1 VPVSFRLQNGIRGR
15 YVRLEEAL
23 VEFRILGPLE
33 VSGAGGE
40 IQLGARKQ
48 RGLLALLLL
57 HANEVVPIGRLIDL
71 LWDEDPPV
79 DPAKA
84 LQVQVSRLR
93 RALGSEDVLHT
104 RPGGYLLRVDPQGL
118 DVARFEEHAA
128 TGRALLSAGDVA
140 GARRALANALEL
152 WRGAPLADFASE
164 TFAQPEIGRLEELY
178 VAAIEDRIEADL
190 MLGAHAQIVG
200 ELEALVA
207 RHPLRDRVRGQLML
221 ALYRCG
227 RQAEAL
233 QTYRDGRRALV
244 DELGIEPGKPLQELE
259 QAILRQ
265 DAALDLTARVVPDL
279 PRPGRRA
286 AGIFVGRDR
295 ELEELSGA
303 LEDAAAGRGRLFLIS
318 GGSGIGKTRLADELA
333 SRAKDAK
340 VRVLWGRC
348 SKRGGAPPY
357 WPWTQALQSLGADL
371 PKLDAPVDD
380 GDRFRQ
386 FVEVAAALKQA
397 SAQQPLLI
405 VLDDLQHGDGLS
417 LLLFEFLAGEIAVMH
432 VAIVGTYVDSPDAP
446 PELAAFADHAAHHR
460 VRLGPLGV
468 DDVARFLELTGAAH
482 LDAGEVHAET
492 GGNPRLV
499 WQRVR

>member
-1 VPVSFRLQNGIRGR
+1 M
-15 YVRLEEAL
+15 
-23 VEFRILGPLE
+23 EFRILGPLE
-33 VSGAGGE
+33 VAGADGE
-40 IQLGARKQ
+40 IQLGAKKQ

-57 HANEVVPIGRLIDL
+57 HANEVVPTGRLIDL
-71 LWDEDPPV
+71 LWDEDPPS
-79 DPAKA
+79 DASKA

-93 RALGSEDVLHT
+93 RALGSEDLLQT
-104 RPGGYLLRVDPQGL
+104 RPGGYLLRVEPQSL

-128 TGRALLSAGDVA
+128 TGRVLLAAGDVA
-140 GARRALANALEL
+140 GARRALSDALQL

-164 TFAQPEIGRLEELY
+164 TFAQPEIGRLEELH
-178 VAAIEDRIEADL
+178 VSAIEDRIQADL

-207 RHPLRDRVRGQLML
+207 RHPLRDGPRGQLML

-233 QTYRDGRRALV
+233 QAYREGRRVLV

-265 DAALDLTARVVPDL
+265 DASLDLAAQADADL

-318 GGSGIGKTRLADELA
+318 GDSGVGKTRLADELA
-333 SRAKDAK
+333 SRAKDGK
-340 VRVLWGRC
+340 TRVLWGRC
-348 SKRGGAPPY
+348 SKRDGAPPY
-357 WPWTQALQSLGADL
+357 WPWTQALRPLGDDL
-371 PKLDAPVDD
+371 PKLEPSSDES
-380 GDRFRQ
+380 DRFRR
-386 FVEVAAALKQA
+386 FVEVAAALKHA
-397 SAQQPLLI
+397 SAQQPLLV
-405 VLDDLQHGDGLS
+405 VLDDLHRADEWS
-417 LLLFEFLAGEIAVMH
+417 LFLLEFLAGEVAEMH
-432 VAIVGTYVDSPDAP
+432 VAIVGTYVEGADAP

-460 VRLGPLGV
+460 LRLGPLGV
-468 DDVARFLELTGAAH
+468 EDIGRFLELTGAAH
-482 LDAGEVHAET
+482 LDAAAVHAET

>member
-1 VPVSFRLQNGIRGR
+1 LQNGNWAR
-15 YVRLEEAL
+15 YVRVEEAV

-33 VSGAGGE
+33 VAGDDGA

-57 HANEVVPIGRLIDL
+57 QANEVVPTGRLIDL
-71 LWDEDPPV
+71 LWGDDPPT
-79 DPAKA
+79 DAAKA

-104 RPGGYLLRVDPQGL
+104 RPGGYLLQVHPQSL

-128 TGRALLSAGDVA
+128 TGRALLAAGDA
-140 GARRALANALEL
+140 TSARRALADALEL
-152 WRGAPLADFASE
+152 WRGTPLADFASE
-164 TFAQPEIGRLEELY
+164 IFAQPEIARLEELH
-178 VAAIEDRIEADL
+178 VSAIEDRIEADL
-190 MLGAHAQIVG
+190 LIGAHGQVVG

-207 RHPLRDRVRGQLML
+207 RHPLRDRPRGQLML

-233 QTYRDGRRALV
+233 QVYREGRRALV

-265 DAALDLTARVVPDL
+265 DAALDLSAQADADL

-295 ELEELSGA
+295 ELEELSEA
-303 LEDAAAGRGRLFLIS
+303 LEDATAGRGRLFLIS
-318 GGSGIGKTRLADELA
+318 GDSGVGKTRLADELA
-333 SRAKDAK
+333 SCAKDAK
-340 VRVLWGRC
+340 ARVLWGRC
-348 SKRGGAPPY
+348 SKAGGAPPY
-357 WPWTQALQSLGADL
+357 WPWTQALQPLGEDL
-371 PKLDAPVDD
+371 PKLDPSSDEE
-380 GDRFRQ
+380 DRFRR
-386 FVEVAAALKQA
+386 FVDIAAALKQA
-397 SAQQPLLI
+397 SAQQPLLV
-405 VLDDLQHGDGLS
+405 VLDDLHRADGLS

-432 VAIVGTYVDSPDAP
+432 VAMVGTYVDSPDAP

-460 VRLGPLGV
+460 VRLNPLGV
-468 DDVARFLELTGAAH
+468 EDVARFLELTGAAH
-482 LDAGEVHAET
+482 LDAGDVHAAT

>member
-1 VPVSFRLQNGIRGR
+1 LQNGNRPR
-15 YVRLEEAL
+15 YVRVEEAL

-33 VSGAGGE
+33 VVGADGE
-40 IQLGARKQ
+40 IQLGAGKQ
-48 RGLLALLLL
+48 RALLALLLL
-57 HANEVVPIGRLIDL
+57 HANEAVPTGRLIDL
-71 LWDEDPPV
+71 LWDEDPPS
-79 DPAKA
+79 DASKA

-93 RALGSEDVLHT
+93 RALGSEDVLQT
-104 RPGGYLLRVDPQGL
+104 RPGGYLLHVEPQSL
-118 DVARFEEHAA
+118 DLAHFEEHAA
-128 TGRALLSAGDVA
+128 TGRALLAAGDVA
-140 GARRALANALEL
+140 GARRALSDALQL

-164 TFAQPEIGRLEELY
+164 TFAQPEIGRLEELH
-178 VAAIEDRIEADL
+178 VSAIENRIEADL

-207 RHPLRDRVRGQLML
+207 RHSLRDRLRGQLML

-233 QTYRDGRRALV
+233 RSYREGRRALV

-265 DAALDLTARVVPDL
+265 DAALELVTQAGDL

-318 GGSGIGKTRLADELA
+318 GDSGIGKTRLADELA

-340 VRVLWGRC
+340 ARVFWGRC

-357 WPWTQALQSLGADL
+357 WPWTQALQALGEDL
-371 PKLDAPVDD
+371 PELDPSSEA

-386 FVEVAAALKQA
+386 FVEVAAALKHA
-397 SAQQPLLI
+397 AAQQPLLI
-405 VLDDLQHGDGLS
+405 VLDDLHRADGLS

-460 VRLGPLGV
+460 LRLVPLGV
-468 DDVARFLELTGAAH
+468 DDVTRFLELTGAH
-482 LDAGEVHAET
+482 LDAGELHAET

>member
-1 VPVSFRLQNGIRGR
+1 LQNGNRPR
-15 YVRLEEAL
+15 YVRVEEAL

-33 VSGAGGE
+33 VVGADGE
-40 IQLGARKQ
+40 IQLGAGKQ
-48 RGLLALLLL
+48 RALLALLLL
-57 HANEVVPIGRLIDL
+57 HANEAVPTGRLIDL
-71 LWDEDPPV
+71 LWDEDPPS
-79 DPAKA
+79 DASKA

-93 RALGSEDVLHT
+93 RALGSEDVLQT
-104 RPGGYLLRVDPQGL
+104 RPGGYLLQVEPQSL

-128 TGRALLSAGDVA
+128 TGRALLAAGDVA
-140 GARRALANALEL
+140 GARRALSDALQL
-152 WRGAPLADFASE
+152 WRGTPLADFASE
-164 TFAQPEIGRLEELY
+164 TFARPEIGRLEELH
-178 VAAIEDRIEADL
+178 VSAIEDRIEADL

-207 RHPLRDRVRGQLML
+207 RHPLRDRPRGQLML

-233 QTYRDGRRALV
+233 QAYRDGRRTLV
-244 DELGIEPGKPLQELE
+244 DELGIEPGKRLQELE

-265 DAALDLTARVVPDL
+265 DAALDLTAQAVADL
-279 PRPGRRA
+279 PRPGRKA

-318 GGSGIGKTRLADELA
+318 GDSGIGKTRLADELA

-340 VRVLWGRC
+340 ARVLWGRC

-357 WPWTQALQSLGADL
+357 WPWTQALQSLGDDL
-371 PKLDAPVDD
+371 PRLDPSADE
-380 GDRFRQ
+380 GDRFRR
-386 FVEVAAALKQA
+386 FAEVAAALKNA
-397 SAQQPLLI
+397 SAQQPLLV
-405 VLDDLQHGDGLS
+405 VLDDLHRGDEWS
-417 LLLFEFLAGEIAVMH
+417 LLLLEFLAGELAEMH
-432 VAIVGTYVDSPDAP
+432 VAIVGTYLESADMPH
-446 PELAAFADHAAHHR
+446 ELAAFADHAAHHHL
-460 VRLGPLGV
+460 RLWPL
-468 DDVARFLELTGAAH
+468 DADEVARFLELAGAMDK
-482 LDAGEVHAET
+482 DAAAVHAET